1 MTNVAG
7 VTGYATSMAGAGNNE
22 KKTGPLQELGKD
34 AFLQL
39 LVTQLRYQDPL
50 SSKDSTDFI
59 VQMAQFTMLE
69 QLQNLNASM
78 TSLLSLQPPMQSM
91 APMYLGL
98 KVTVRGEDN
107 SLEEGTVSAVNFV
120 GGSPYLEVNGRR
132 YALEDVLKVTTGGE

>member
-98 KVTVRGEDN
+98 KVTVREDN
-107 SLEEGTVSAVNFV
+107 SLEEGTVSAREFYRRQSLP
-120 GGSPYLEVNGRR
+120 GGKRQTICPGGRIEGDDR
-132 YALEDVLKVTTGGE
+132 W